1 MYLMESAPGA
11 RTVIDGEE
19 VDYFCGCGYY
29 GLQGHPELI
38 QAACEA
44 VKKYGIGSATSR
56 SGYGNNP
63 VLLEVEERAS
73 EFFGTESALYFVSGF
88 LGNSI
93 LLQGLEDQYE
103 VIFTDRESHYSVMD
117 GVALVNKP
125 LVKFSHL
132 EYQDL
137 RKKLKKHLRPSQ
149 RPLVICDGI
158 FPVSG
163 EISPIPEYLKVLEEF
178 DEFYICV
185 DDAHATGVIGEKGR
199 GSFEYFGLKDE
210 RLYSSGTLSKALGGH
225 GGIIAGDKE
234 FIERLKEKSKI
245 PYASSAPPTPAAAAT
260 AKAIEILSK
269 NPGLRKKLWAN
280 VAHAKTGLRDLGFYI
295 DDTPVPI
302 ICLHSKK
309 DIDLEALQLN
319 LLKKGI
325 AVFYVPGKTYSS
337 VPESGAI
344 RIAIFSSHTKNQ
356 IGRLIKEIKR
366 FL

>member
-11 RTVIDGEE
+11 RAVINGKE

-29 GLQGHPELI
+29 GLQAHPELI
-38 QAACEA
+38 KAACEA

-63 VLLEVEERAS
+63 VLLEVEEKAS
-73 EFFGTESALYFVSGF
+73 QFFGTESALYFVSGY

-103 VIFTDRESHYSVMD
+103 VIFVDRESHYSVMD

-125 LVKFSHL
+125 VVVFAHLDSH
-132 EYQDL
+132 DL
-137 RKKLKKHLRPSQ
+137 RKKLKQHLRPAQ
-149 RPLVICDGI
+149 RPLVIYDGI

-163 EISPIPEYLKVLEEF
+163 EISPTPEYLKVMEEF
-178 DEFYICV
+178 VEFCICL
-185 DDAHATGVIGEKGR
+185 DDAHATGVIGEKGQ
-199 GSFEYFGLKDE
+199 GSFEYFGLMDK

-234 FIERLKEKSKI
+234 FIIRLKEKSKV
-245 PYASSAPPTPAAAAT
+245 PYASSSPPTPAAAAT

-269 NPGLRKKLWAN
+269 NPGLRKKLWDN
-280 VAHAKTGLRDLGFYI
+280 VAYTKTGLRNLGFDI
-295 DDTPVPI
+295 NVTPVPI

-309 DIDLEALQLN
+309 GVDLEALQLN

-325 AVFYVPGKTYSS
+325 AVLYVPGKTYSS

-344 RIAIFSSHTKNQ
+344 RIAIFSSHTKDQ
-356 IGRLIKEIKR
+356 IDHLIEEIKR
-366 FL
+366 IA

>member
-1 MYLMESAPGA
+1 M
-11 RTVIDGEE
+11 
-19 VDYFCGCGYY
+19 
-29 GLQGHPELI
+29 
-38 QAACEA
+38 
-44 VKKYGIGSATSR
+44 
-56 SGYGNNP
+56 
-63 VLLEVEERAS
+63 
-73 EFFGTESALYFVSGF
+73 
-88 LGNSI
+88 
-93 LLQGLEDQYE
+93 
-103 VIFTDRESHYSVMD
+103 
-117 GVALVNKP
+117 
-125 LVKFSHL
+125 
-132 EYQDL
+132 
-137 RKKLKKHLRPSQ
+137 
-149 RPLVICDGI
+149 
-158 FPVSG
+158 
-163 EISPIPEYLKVLEEF
+163 EEF

-280 VAHAKTGLRDLGFYI
+280 VAYAKTGLRDLGFYI

-309 DIDLEALQLN
+309 DVDLEALQLN

-344 RIAIFSSHTKNQ
+344 RIAIFSSHTKDQ
-356 IGRLIKEIKR
+356 IGRLIEEIKR